1 MKLNYF
7 QFGPVNLRYQLH
19 NLAVTP
25 KITHTWFITFYFE
38 CTLPKLHKNLI
49 FIPILL
55 PLPPFLPLLSCTSL
69 MDIIFY
75 LRYYYCC
82 CFNSQYSL
90 NYVFTLSD
98 ALHCFLQFYG
108 QLIFPDTCLQMRAL
122 GNLGNTC
129 FCYSTVYYQCLSEA
143 LLIVGSRKL
152 FTHTSILCS
161 FPSLWTFHQHA
172 CSSQNQKSSLV
183 LECMA
188 LAIYFKGNTSNTR
201 DSWECLCPELL
212 EIWYCPQ
219 DFVP

>member
-25 KITHTWFITFYFE
+25 KITHTWFITFYSE

-122 GNLGNTC
+122 GNLGNTV
-129 FCYSTVYYQCLSEA
+129 FA
-143 LLIVGSRKL
+143 IPL
-152 FTHTSILCS
+152 FTTSAFQKHCSLWVAESSSHTPQ
-161 FPSLWTFHQHA
+161 FFAPSLPCGPFI
-172 CSSQNQKSSLV
+172 NMLV
-183 LECMA
+183 PH
-188 LAIYFKGNTSNTR
+188 KTR
-201 DSWECLCPELL
+201 NHLLC
-212 EIWYCPQ
+212 
-219 DFVP
+219 

>member
-19 NLAVTP
+19 NLAVTQ

-98 ALHCFLQFYG
+98 ALHWILWTTHFSWYLLADESLRESWKYS
-108 QLIFPDTCLQMRAL
+108 
-122 GNLGNTC
+122 
-129 FCYSTVYYQCLSEA
+129 FCYSTIYCQCLSEA

-152 FTHTSILCS
+152 FTHTSVLCS

-188 LAIYFKGNTSNTR
+188 LAIYFKGNTSNTW

-212 EIWYCPQ
+212 EIWYCSQ

>member
-1 MKLNYF
+1 
-7 QFGPVNLRYQLH
+7 
-19 NLAVTP
+19 
-25 KITHTWFITFYFE
+25 
-38 CTLPKLHKNLI
+38 
-49 FIPILL
+49 
-55 PLPPFLPLLSCTSL
+55 
-69 MDIIFY
+69 MDIIFS

-90 NYVFTLSD
+90 NYIFTLSD
-98 ALHCFLQFYG
+98 ALNCFLQFYG
-108 QLIFPDTCLQMRAL
+108 QLTFPDTRLQMRAL
-122 GNLGNTC
+122 GNLGNTL
-129 FCYSTVYYQCLSEA
+129 FA
-143 LLIVGSRKL
+143 ILLFTASAFQKHCSLWVAE

-188 LAIYFKGNTSNTR
+188 LAIYFKGNTSNIW

-212 EIWYCPQ
+212 EIWYCSQ